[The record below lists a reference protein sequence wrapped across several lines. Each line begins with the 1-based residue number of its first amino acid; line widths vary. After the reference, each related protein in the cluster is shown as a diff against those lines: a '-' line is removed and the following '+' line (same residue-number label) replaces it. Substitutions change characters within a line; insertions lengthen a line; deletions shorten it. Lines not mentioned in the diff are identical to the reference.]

1 MQESMYIYLT
11 VLAALLFG
19 ASGYLMKLSDGMS
32 KPIPTIGFCLM
43 LLLGGLLLTVA
54 LQQSSLGK
62 TYVIVVGLESVTTF
76 FLAAFMLGEQMT
88 PFKMVATGV
97 VMGGVLALQ
106 LAD

>member
-1 MQESMYIYLT
+1 MYIYLT

-19 ASGYLMKLSDGMS
+19 SSGYFMKLSEGLT
-32 KPIPTIGFCLM
+32 KPLPTIGFCLM
-43 LLLGGLLLTVA
+43 LVLGGLLLTLA
-54 LQQSSLGK
+54 LQHGTLGR

-76 FLAAFMLGEQMT
+76 LLAAFFLGEHMT
-88 PFKMVATGV
+88 VFKMVATGV

>member
-1 MQESMYIYLT
+1 MYIYLT

-19 ASGYLMKLSDGMS
+19 ASSYFMKLSEGMT
-32 KPIPTIGFCLM
+32 KPVPTIVFCMM
-43 LLLGGLLLTVA
+43 LILGGLLLTFA

-62 TYVIVVGLESVTTF
+62 TYVIVVGLESITTF
-76 FLAAFMLGEQMT
+76 LLAAFLLGEEMT
-88 PFKMVATGV
+88 VFKMVAMGV

>member
-1 MQESMYIYLT
+1 MYIYLT

-19 ASGYLMKLSDGMS
+19 SSSYFMKLSEGLT
-32 KPIPTIGFCLM
+32 KPVPTIGFCLM
-43 LLLGGLLLTVA
+43 LLLGGLLLTIA

-62 TYVIVVGLESVTTF
+62 TYVIVIGLESITTF
-76 FLAAFMLGEQMT
+76 FLAAFLLGEHMT
-88 PFKMVATGV
+88 VFKMIATGV